1 MAQECAL
8 KLKETC
14 AIQAEPF
21 SSAEVRHGPMTIV
34 RDGFPVL
41 ALGML
46 DGGGDDVIA
55 DIRRILRA
63 RGAAMLIA
71 HAGGEVCLGVAVI
84 GWFASDA
91 ASHGAPRDALRV
103 GALGWLMA
111 HGSGIRVAG
120 TTVTVVPLLLTL
132 LAAWSAWR
140 VGHRVGSSISGHGP
154 DADQIADGERDWT
167 VPVGV
172 ATFALGYAAVAAVT
186 VSLAGTPG
194 TAPSSARAVGW
205 ALVLGL
211 AVGGPAIAIGSG
223 RAAIWAAV
231 LPGNLRAT
239 AASCRSVL
247 RAVLLAAFVTLAV
260 AFALD
265 LATAVNVMSGLGLS
279 GGEMT
284 LFAVVSLLVVPN
296 ATIFSASYLLGPG
309 FTVGAQTLVSPTA
322 VVTGALPAFPL
333 LAALPDSGPVPAWTV
348 GLVAVPPLAAALG
361 AALAQRRRPTVRWEE
376 GALRGCAGRRPG
388 GGAAGLAGLSGRRC
402 RRARPDAAGRPPDL
416 RPPGAR
422 DHRAGHRRSH
432 RRTGHDVVAAADAAP
447 DRLTDP
453 SRVPGVRL
461 VVLVSGSGTN
471 LQALLDACA
480 DPAYGAEVVAVG
492 ADRDGIEGLTRAE
505 RAGVP
510 TFVHRVG
517 DHATREDW
525 DAALA
530 ATLAEHAPDLVVS
543 AGFMKLVGA
552 DVLARFPMVNTHP
565 ALCPA
570 FPGMH
575 GAADALEY
583 GVTVTGATL
592 FVVDAG
598 VDTGPIVAQV
608 AVPVEDA
615 DDVDSLHDRIKV
627 AERRMLVD
635 AVGRMAREGWS
646 VDGRRV
652 RIG

>member
-1 MAQECAL
+1 M
-8 KLKETC
+8 
-14 AIQAEPF
+14 
-21 SSAEVRHGPMTIV
+21 
-34 RDGFPVL
+34 
-41 ALGML
+41 
-46 DGGGDDVIA
+46 
-55 DIRRILRA
+55 
-63 RGAAMLIA
+63 
-71 HAGGEVCLGVAVI
+71 
-84 GWFASDA
+84 
-91 ASHGAPRDALRV
+91 
-103 GALGWLMA
+103 
-111 HGSGIRVAG
+111 
-120 TTVTVVPLLLTL
+120 
-132 LAAWSAWR
+132 
-140 VGHRVGSSISGHGP
+140 
-154 DADQIADGERDWT
+154 
-167 VPVGV
+167 
-172 ATFALGYAAVAAVT
+172 
-186 VSLAGTPG
+186 
-194 TAPSSARAVGW
+194 
-205 ALVLGL
+205 
-211 AVGGPAIAIGSG
+211 
-223 RAAIWAAV
+223 
-231 LPGNLRAT
+231 
-239 AASCRSVL
+239 
-247 RAVLLAAFVTLAV
+247 
-260 AFALD
+260 
-265 LATAVNVMSGLGLS
+265 
-279 GGEMT
+279 
-284 LFAVVSLLVVPN
+284 
-296 ATIFSASYLLGPG
+296 
-309 FTVGAQTLVSPTA
+309 
-322 VVTGALPAFPL
+322 
-333 LAALPDSGPVPAWTV
+333 
-348 GLVAVPPLAAALG
+348 
-361 AALAQRRRPTVRWEE
+361 
-376 GALRGCAGRRPG
+376 
-388 GGAAGLAGLSGRRC
+388 
-402 RRARPDAAGRPPDL
+402 
-416 RPPGAR
+416 
-422 DHRAGHRRSH
+422 
-432 RRTGHDVVAAADAAP
+432 
-447 DRLTDP
+447 
-453 SRVPGVRL
+453 RL

-492 ADRDGIEGLTRAE
+492 ADRDGIEGLARAE

-517 DHATREDW
+517 DHTTREDW